1 MKVSEIFKAAL
12 NGDYYLNKSYWFC
25 SAVDQIGI
33 ENELPNN
40 IKNECSDIIYE
51 SISNLT
57 FLHQYLKIK
66 FIIKDRDQYSSED
79 EYYEAYGVAARA
91 HWNALIAKLEAEG
104 K

>member
-12 NGDYYLNKSYWFC
+12 NGDYYLNQTYWFC
-25 SAVDQIGI
+25 SAVDQIAI
-33 ENELPNN
+33 EKELPKT
-40 IKNECSDIIYE
+40 IKDECSRVIYE

-57 FLHQYLKIK
+57 FLRQYFKIK

-79 EYYEAYGVAARA
+79 EYYEAYGIAARA
-91 HWNALIAKLEAEG
+91 HWNALIEKLEAEG